1 MKIILNTATM
11 KHLLILILLC
21 VSVSL
26 CAQDNK
32 QQTTKQQTTQVSTKK
47 TQQNVEYVYICN
59 GPSSKKYHKTSNCR
73 GLSNCS
79 TAKQKLSKA
88 DAVKK
93 GRTACKICYK

>member
-1 MKIILNTATM
+1 M

-26 CAQDNK
+26 YAQDNK
-32 QQTTKQQTTQVSTKK
+32 PQKAQQKTTQDSTMK
-47 TQQNVEYVYICN
+47 TQKKVEYVYICN

-88 DAVKK
+88 DAMNK